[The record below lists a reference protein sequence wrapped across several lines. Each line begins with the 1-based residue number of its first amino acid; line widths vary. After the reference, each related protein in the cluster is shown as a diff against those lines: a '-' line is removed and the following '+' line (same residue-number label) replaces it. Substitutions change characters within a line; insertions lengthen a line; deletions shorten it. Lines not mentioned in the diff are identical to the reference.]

1 VETKKRTKQENRGTC
16 PQRKEGLEKGNNKGI
31 IMFDRDREMQ
41 LLETST
47 SLDLTT
53 KKNGIS
59 GRFKIV

>member
-1 VETKKRTKQENRGTC
+1 MTKQENRGTC

-47 SLDLTT
+47 SLDLHERA
-53 KKNGIS
+53 GQQW
-59 GRFKIV
+59 RE